1 MVRRRATPR
10 ANRSGRKSV
19 VKPVL
24 EDNDDRRFVK
34 PNAISPH
41 LFCPICTEVFNHP
54 YRAPC
59 GHSFC
64 FTCIEPWLKS
74 NSTCPIDRKHVVR
87 TSLHHDFILESII
100 GDYSVACPW
109 RSLGCSYVGALHL
122 LVAHKKQCVMNPDHL
137 PEALR
142 VRELQALQRAGSSSQ
157 LSELILSGS
166 TNTTTT
172 TTTTPINGSCS
183 ASADGPTDAA
193 DVPAQTSGVFVPEPR
208 TLSAGGQDTVG
219 ADGDAAASH
228 RAINDS
234 LNITSMTDEE
244 EEDLPPAPLPSL
256 LFRLYQKSDTDNR
269 NLMCSFFSSEP
280 AIAAPR
286 PPSKRRKRAVP
297 MSERDTF
304 VL

>member
-10 ANRSGRKSV
+10 AGRGGRKSV
-19 VKPVL
+19 VKPAL
-24 EDNDDRRFVK
+24 DDNDDRRFVK

-54 YRAPC
+54 FRAPC

-64 FTCIEPWLKS
+64 FTCIEPWLK
-74 NSTCPIDRKHVVR
+74 NNNTCPIDRKHVVR
-87 TSLHHDFILESII
+87 ASLHHDFILESII

-122 LVAHKKQCVMNPDHL
+122 LAAHKKQCVMNPDHL

-142 VRELQALQRAGSSSQ
+142 VRELQALQRASSSSQ
-157 LSELILSGS
+157 LSETVFTG
-166 TNTTTT
+166 NTATT
-172 TTTTPINGSCS
+172 TTTTPLNGTCS
-183 ASADGPTDAA
+183 ASEDTLVDSAIGS
-193 DVPAQTSGVFVPEPR
+193 PAQTPTTIAVAEL
-208 TLSAGGQDTVG
+208 TDGQGTAPAP
-219 ADGDAAASH
+219 ADGEATPPL
-228 RAINDS
+228 RPLNDS
-234 LNITSMTDEE
+234 PNITGVTDED

-256 LFRLYQKSDTDNR
+256 LFRLYQKSDADNR

-280 AIAAPR
+280 AIAAPG
-286 PPSKRRKRAVP
+286 PPSKRRKRATP
-297 MSERDTF
+297 MCERDTF